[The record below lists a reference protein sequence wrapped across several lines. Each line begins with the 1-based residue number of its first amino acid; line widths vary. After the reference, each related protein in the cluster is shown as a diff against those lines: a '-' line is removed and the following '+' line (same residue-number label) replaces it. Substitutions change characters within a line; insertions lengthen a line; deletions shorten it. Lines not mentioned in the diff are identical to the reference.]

1 MNAEEKLAEIETKLN
16 TALRRLSRLEAKDR
30 LRKERKPAAN
40 KPAGRSAS
48 LKDAM
53 HQRIDKKF
61 GMKKA
66 AA

>member
-16 TALRRLSRLEAKDR
+16 TALRRLSRLEAKEQ
-30 LRKERKPAAN
+30 LRKERKGSTKQPAV
-40 KPAGRSAS
+40 KSVS

-61 GMKKA
+61 GNRKA
-66 AA
+66 A